1 MTKKSVINNRRMK
14 FWLACIYVNWDDEDG
29 GHHDIANYGID
40 QGDIG
45 QCLSWLT
52 LDNNIEDTAEW
63 MHKIFDYVIH
73 DIADNYEFDK
83 DAVGDVRYWK
93 RATAVWR
100 KED

>member
-1 MTKKSVINNRRMK
+1 MTKKSIINNRRMK

-29 GHHDIANYGID
+29 GYHDIANYGIS
-40 QGDIG
+40 QGNSG

-52 LDNNIEDTAEW
+52 LDNNIEDRAGW

-93 RATAVWR
+93 RATAIWR

>member
-1 MTKKSVINNRRMK
+1 MTKKSIINNRRMK

-29 GHHDIANYGID
+29 GYHDIANYGID

-93 RATAVWR
+93 RATAIWR
-100 KED
+100 KGV